1 MASNVKTGIGFLIP
15 FGAIIGFVLSI
26 IAENYILGIFF
37 AVAGILI
44 WLLYLAVMNTATPDT
59 MGNFIILFGV
69 LLAMAVFMNFGW
81 EQNIWGGIEFKTE
94 GSVMALMVL
103 FFGTL
108 IGVMFS
114 QRISDVQSLTTR
126 EKELVDKALQGHDDP
141 RVIVVK
147 QEAEEVN
154 NDEDEE
160 EDDYEE
166 YDEYD
171 YEYPYY
177 YDEDE
182 DEDEDDEYEYEDEE
196 EG

>member
-108 IGVMFS
+108 IGVMFR

-126 EKELVDKALQGHDDP
+126 EKELVDKALQVHDDP

-154 NDEDEE
+154 NDDEE

>member
-108 IGVMFS
+108 IGVMFR

-177 YDEDE
+177 YDED
-182 DEDEDDEYEYEDEE
+182 DEYEYEDEE

>member
-108 IGVMFS
+108 IGVMFR

-154 NDEDEE
+154 NDDEE
-160 EDDYEE
+160 EDDYEEYEE

-177 YDEDE
+177 YDED
-182 DEDEDDEYEYEDEE
+182 DEYEYEDEE

>member
-126 EKELVDKALQGHDDP
+126 EKELVDKALLGHDDP

-147 QEAEEVN
+147 QEAEEVDN
-154 NDEDEE
+154 DEE

>member
-108 IGVMFS
+108 IGVMFR

-147 QEAEEVN
+147 QEAKEVD
-154 NDEDEE
+154 NDDDEE

-177 YDEDE
+177 YDED
-182 DEDEDDEYEYEDEE
+182 DEYEYEDEE
-196 EG
+196 ED

>member
-108 IGVMFS
+108 IGVMFR

-126 EKELVDKALQGHDDP
+126 EKELVDKALLGHDDP

-147 QEAEEVN
+147 QEAEEVDN
-154 NDEDEE
+154 DEE

-182 DEDEDDEYEYEDEE
+182 DDEYEYEDEE
-196 EG
+196 ED

>member
-108 IGVMFS
+108 IGIMFR
-114 QRISDVQSLTTR
+114 QRISDVQLLTTR

-141 RVIVVK
+141 RIIVVK
-147 QEAEEVN
+147 QEAEEVD
-154 NDEDEE
+154 NDDEE
-160 EDDYEE
+160 ENDYEE

-177 YDEDE
+177 YDED
-182 DEDEDDEYEYEDEE
+182 DEDDEYEYEDEE

>member
-108 IGVMFS
+108 IGVMFR